1 MPITNITIENFKG
14 VGSKVSIPLRPIT
27 LLFGANS
34 AGKSTILQAMLYMRE
49 LLERQNADVDVLLGC
64 SDIINLGGFR
74 ELVHNHDLGRKVRIG
89 VTMTVDDDGLPEY
102 PIAHAENGEQL
113 DFQTGSAT
121 FPEAVKTVGICLEV
135 ENHPIQGPWIS
146 TYTVEINDAV
156 QGSITCQPGEA
167 AKIIIQPES
176 CLCNLLLGRL
186 DSEFYESEEQEGEEN
201 PDIEEDSEEANG
213 PIDPNRQAILKE
225 LVEKMLEYEKHK
237 SAAESL
243 GNELMLSGEFF
254 EYGGGV
260 IPNFESGIKSLS
272 VPAAISE
279 SELIHSSYHRILSQV
294 FAGSGKLILN
304 ELNRIRYIGPI
315 RKIPSRNF
323 SATRSISLDR
333 WADGSAAWDIL
344 HKSSVEPDW
353 LNKRQISELNLG
365 YRIQIYRHIEIPCE
379 TVLGGAIESVMLGVG
394 TESFD
399 LDVIPSVEFKK
410 LAVRSRLRLLTEETE
425 IEVAPADIGVGISQ
439 VLPIVI
445 GAMAPGYSILSVEQ
459 PELHIH
465 PAIQCRL
472 ADLLAHQALCNDER
486 MMLLET
492 HSEHLI
498 LRLLRRVRELN
509 EGNLQPGDPEVR
521 PQDLSILYVTSLPEG
536 LEITELPVTEDGDF
550 AREWPRGFF
559 GERFEEYPD

>member
-49 LLERQNADVDVLLGC
+49 LLERRNADADVLQASGNA
-64 SDIINLGGFR
+64 INLGGFR
-74 ELVHNHDLGRKVRIG
+74 QFVHGHDLTKTVRIG
-89 VTMTVDDDGLPEY
+89 ITMTMDDDGLPIYPVNGIDSNNPIEREFTANLASFNTASVIIDIQWDENTQTPLIYRYLVELDGEEAGAITYQHRNKSDIKLLPLGLSSESVDDHFHASPKWDEDLERDAKLVEADPWGTIRATAEY
-102 PIAHAENGEQL
+102 VVPKFGQAMQGL
-113 DFQTGSAT
+113 DFI
-121 FPEAVKTVGICLEV
+121 V
-135 ENHPIQGPWIS
+135 W
-146 TYTVEINDAV
+146 D
-156 QGSITCQPGEA
+156 
-167 AKIIIQPES
+167 
-176 CLCNLLLGRL
+176 
-186 DSEFYESEEQEGEEN
+186 EE
-201 PDIEEDSEEANG
+201 
-213 PIDPNRQAILKE
+213 
-225 LVEKMLEYEKHK
+225 
-237 SAAESL
+237 
-243 GNELMLSGEFF
+243 
-254 EYGGGV
+254 EYGREPELTARMSRIFIGAGDLALR
-260 IPNFESGIKSLS
+260 ELS
-272 VPAAISE
+272 
-279 SELIHSSYHRILSQV
+279 
-294 FAGSGKLILN
+294 
-304 ELNRIRYIGPI
+304 RIRYIGPI
-315 RKIPSRNF
+315 RTIPERGFTPVLSP
-323 SATRSISLDR
+323 DQGR
-333 WADGSAAWDIL
+333 WSDGSAAWDLL
-344 HKSSVEPDW
+344 HNCKEKPHW
-353 LNKRQISELNLG
+353 LNTKQIEQLNLG
-365 YRIQIYRHIEIPCE
+365 YRIQQYRHIEIPCE
-379 TVLGGAIESVMLGVG
+379 SVLGGAIESVMIGIG
-394 TESFD
+394 SESFD
-399 LDVIPSVEFKK
+399 LDVIPAIEFKK
-410 LAVRSRLRLLTEETE
+410 LEVRSRLRLVTEETE
-425 IEVAPADIGVGISQ
+425 IEVTPSDIGIGISQ

-445 GAMAPGYSILSVEQ
+445 GAMEPRYSILSVEQ